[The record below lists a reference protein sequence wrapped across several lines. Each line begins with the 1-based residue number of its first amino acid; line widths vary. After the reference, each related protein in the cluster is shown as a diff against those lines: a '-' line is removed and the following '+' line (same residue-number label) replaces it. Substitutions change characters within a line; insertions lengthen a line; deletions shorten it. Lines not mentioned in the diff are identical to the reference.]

1 MNRATQLAL
10 NRINQRFY
18 ASIAAQWPDKRKHAW
33 PGFERVW
40 ARCSAAVGGAT
51 PHVHVFDVGCGD
63 GRFAQFLAAHAIS
76 PRSYLGVD
84 SSPALLA
91 HAAQRALA
99 PSYRFE
105 QLDIVDMVRSPIAD
119 HLANARFQ
127 LIALFGVLHHVPGR
141 AQRATLLRA
150 LASLLAPGGHLVFT
164 IWRLDEDPR
173 FASRNIA
180 FADFNQSATEPI
192 DTEQLEP
199 GDHLLRWDNQAAT
212 ARYCHFPDSDE
223 LHQLIA
229 HSGLTEDERFRA
241 DGHLNRMNEYV
252 VLRAH

>member
-10 NRINQRFY
+10 NRVNQRFY
-18 ASIAAQWPDKRKHAW
+18 ASIAAQWSDKRKHAW

-40 ARCSAAVGGAT
+40 THCSAAMGGESSQL
-51 PHVHVFDVGCGD
+51 HVLDVGCGD
-63 GRFAQFLAAHAIS
+63 GRFAQFLAAHAVS

-91 HAAQRALA
+91 HARGRALD

-105 QLDIVDMVRSPIAD
+105 HFDFVSTPIAD
-119 HLANARFQ
+119 HLASAPFE
-127 LIALFGVLHHVPGR
+127 LIALFGVLHHVPGC
-141 AQRATLLRA
+141 AQRAALIRA
-150 LASLLAPGGHLVFT
+150 LAAQLSPGGYLVFT
-164 IWRLDEDPR
+164 VWRLDEDPR
-173 FASRNIA
+173 FASRVIT

-192 DTEQLEP
+192 DLEQLER
-199 GDHLLRWDNQAAT
+199 GDHLLRWDDQAARV
-212 ARYCHFPDSDE
+212 RYCHFPDSNE

-229 HSGLTEDERFRA
+229 HSGLTEHMRFRA